1 MEKKKRIIAGVLVIL
16 ILSTGFY
23 WIYQK
28 YLISGSDSIEA
39 TGTIEATTVV
49 INTRLAGVI
58 KSIDVNTGD
67 CVEEGQVL
75 AELTRNDLV
84 AQVERDKLSVLKAE
98 ASLNDMLS
106 GARVQER
113 LGAVANVEIARI
125 EEKRTA
131 DDLERTRAL
140 FEAGA
145 VSQAEFERVLAVSEI
160 SKNKLAAAK
169 AGLSLLDEGSRPEQ
183 LEASRMEVER
193 SKAVLK
199 ASEAT
204 IEDLKM
210 SSPLD
215 GVVISKNFEEGEFV
229 PLGASLLTVANL
241 EGLWIKV
248 YIPIDDLPKVKI
260 GQTVSF
266 SVSGINQIFEGTVS
280 EIATKGEYTPKT
292 IQTKKERTNIVFGVK
307 ISISSEDGLLKPGMP
322 ADVIFSGG
330 Q

>member
-58 KSIDVNTGD
+58 KSINVNTGD

-106 GARVQER
+106 GARAQER
-113 LGAVANVEIARI
+113 IGAVANVEIARI

-160 SKNKLAAAK
+160 SKNKLAAAE

-183 LEASRMEVER
+183 LEASRMEAER
-193 SKAVLK
+193 SRAVLK

-215 GVVISKNFEEGEFV
+215 GVVINKNFEEGEFV

-280 EIATKGEYTPKT
+280 EIAIKGEYTPKT

>member
-1 MEKKKRIIAGVLVIL
+1 MKKKKRIIAGILVIF
-16 ILSTGFY
+16 ILSSGFY
-23 WIYQK
+23 WVYQR
-28 YLISGSDSIEA
+28 YLVSGSDSIEA

-58 KSIDVNTGD
+58 KSINVNTGD
-67 CVEEGQVL
+67 SVKEGQAL
-75 AELTRNDLV
+75 AELSRNDLV

-113 LGAVANVEIARI
+113 LGAAANVEIARV
-125 EEKRTA
+125 EEKRAA
-131 DDLERTRAL
+131 DDLERMQAL

-145 VSQAEFERVLAVSEI
+145 VSEIEYEKVLAVSEI
-160 SKNKLAAAK
+160 SKNKLAAAE

-183 LEASRMEVER
+183 LEAARMEVER

-204 IEDLKM
+204 LEDLKM

-215 GVVISKNFEEGEFV
+215 GVVISKNFEKGEFV
-229 PLGASLLTVANL
+229 PLGASLLTVANI
-241 EGLWIKV
+241 EELWIKV
-248 YIPIDDLPKVKI
+248 YIPTDDLPKVKI

-292 IQTKKERTNIVFGVK
+292 IQTKKERTNVVFGVK
-307 ISISSEDGLLKPGMP
+307 ITISSKDGLLKPGMP